1 MDYDVLKPFNTV
13 NRRFKPAA
21 DADAASA
28 NDGSI
33 VLDTDDL
40 TPHTIEGLEKRGFIK
55 VRAAKP
61 PVAPPANKLDTAS
74 LTPAPATSEK

>member
-28 NDGSI
+28 NDGNI
-33 VLDTDDL
+33 VRDTDDV
-40 TPHTIEGLEKRGFIK
+40 TPFTIETLEKRGFIK
-55 VRAAKP
+55 AAVKRLP
-61 PVAPPANKLDTAS
+61 IAPPANKLDTAGE
-74 LTPAPATSEK
+74 PAAALSDK

>member
-28 NDGSI
+28 AGGNI

-40 TPHTIEGLEKRGFIK
+40 TPHTIETLEKRGFIK
-55 VRAAKP
+55 ARTAKP
-61 PVAPPANKLDTAS
+61 PVAPPANKLATAAIE
-74 LTPAPATSEK
+74 PGPATSEK